1 MNGNE
6 DPKTELLNM
15 RNILAARLTEE
26 TEQARRFRSLARDRD
41 QRITK
46 LTAALVE
53 IDAAVS
59 TIDQRRA

>member
-6 DPKTELLNM
+6 DPKTELVNM
-15 RNILAARLTEE
+15 RAILAARLTEE
-26 TEQARRFRSLARDRD
+26 AEQARRFRSLARDRD
-41 QRITK
+41 QRVTR